1 MFKTMLQLSL
11 IATGIGL
18 AKAGYDNGTL
28 NFSNGLDFQP
38 VIAAIQQ
45 FLNTMKNSGAPG
57 SQDASKGAETAINAI
72 KNLDIAKNPSSIQLK
87 QQGVIMENKSSSN
100 TLHAF
105 YKSTPEKCA
114 GELTIDFQTGIATCS
129 IPQSR

>member
-11 IATGIGL
+11 IAAGIGL

-38 VIAAIQQ
+38 VIAAIRQ
-45 FLNTMKNSGAPG
+45 FANATKNSGTPG
-57 SQDASKGAETAINAI
+57 SQNVANGAETAITAI
-72 KNLDIAKNPSSIQLK
+72 QNLDIAKNPSNIQSK
-87 QQGVIMENKSSSN
+87 RKGAVRENNSSSN

-114 GELTIDFQTGIATCS
+114 GELTIDFQTGIASCTN
-129 IPQSR
+129 PQSR

>member
-11 IATGIGL
+11 IAAGIGL

-45 FLNTMKNSGAPG
+45 FANTMKNSGAPG

-72 KNLDIAKNPSSIQLK
+72 KNLDIAQKTSSLQSKQLRCYSGE
-87 QQGVIMENKSSSN
+87 QFFEQYSSRV
-100 TLHAF
+100 LHE
-105 YKSTPEKCA
+105 YS
-114 GELTIDFQTGIATCS
+114 
-129 IPQSR
+129 

>member
-1 MFKTMLQLSL
+1 MFKTLLQLSL
-11 IATGIGL
+11 IAVGIGL

-28 NFSNGLDFQP
+28 NLSNGLDFQP

-45 FLNTMKNSGAPG
+45 FANTMKNSGVLG
-57 SQDASKGAETAINAI
+57 SQDVANGAEIAINAI
-72 KNLDIAKNPSSIQLK
+72 KNLDMAKNPSSIQPK
-87 QQGVIMENKSSSN
+87 QQGAIMGNKSSSN

-114 GELTIDFQTGIATCS
+114 GELTIDFQTGIATCAN
-129 IPQSR
+129 PQSR